1 MSHLSGARF
10 MFDKASL
17 ATLPH
22 KADIDTPDF
31 AARISYRDL
40 DYQRDFPDAEKARL
54 MRAVLSVLPED
65 VKTTS
70 GKHDFEKSLLKLRA
84 DGFCLIDMQSLEVA
98 LTTVWY
104 RKSASLLGFVKS
116 EVVIALDWT
125 MMDDGRNETTILR
138 RWQLR

>member
-1 MSHLSGARF
+1 

-17 ATLPH
+17 ATPPH
-22 KADIDTPDF
+22 KVDIDSRPF
-31 AARISYRDL
+31 AARISSRDL
-40 DYQRDFPDAEKARL
+40 DYQRDFPEAEKARL
-54 MRAVLSVLPED
+54 MLEVLSALPED

-84 DGFCLIDMQSLEVA
+84 DGFRLIDMQSLEVA

-104 RKSASLLGFVKS
+104 RKSALLLGFVKS

-138 RWQLR
+138 RWRLP

>member
-1 MSHLSGARF
+1 
-10 MFDKASL
+10 MFYRASL
-17 ATLPH
+17 AMPPH
-22 KADIDTPDF
+22 EVDIDSRPF
-31 AARISYRDL
+31 AARISSRDL

-54 MRAVLSVLPED
+54 MRAVLSALPED

-84 DGFCLIDMQSLEVA
+84 DGFRLIDMQSLEVA

-104 RKSASLLGFVKS
+104 RKSALLLGFVKS

-138 RWQLR
+138 RWQLP